1 MTLYDLKDNLINIE
15 EQLEELISEET
26 LTEEEKA
33 ENANKLL
40 AFREKIKVLIV
51 EKNEGLIQ
59 VIKNKEAVVNTLKAE
74 EDRLKKRRQSQEKS
88 ITKLKEYML
97 SIMEE
102 LHQDKVETTLA
113 TISRRKNP
121 ISLEIVNEALV
132 PLDYLNTTTFVDK
145 KKILEDYKKTGEET
159 SGTKIIDDKYS
170 IMIK

>member
-15 EQLEELISEET
+15 EQLDELLNEET
-26 LTEEEKA
+26 LTEEEKT

-40 AFREKIKVLIV
+40 AFREKIKGLIV

-102 LHQDKVETTLA
+102 LHQDKIETSLA
-113 TISRRKNP
+113 TISKEK
-121 ISLEIVNEALV
+121 IQ
-132 PLDYLNTTTFVDK
+132 YLLK
-145 KKILEDYKKTGEET
+145 
-159 SGTKIIDDKYS
+159 
-170 IMIK
+170 

>member
-15 EQLEELISEET
+15 EQLDELLNEET
-26 LTEEEKA
+26 ITEEEKA

-40 AFREKIKVLIV
+40 AFREKIKGLIV

-74 EDRLKKRRQSQEKS
+74 
-88 ITKLKEYML
+88 LKEYML

-102 LHQDKVETTLA
+102 LHQDKIETSLA
-113 TISRRKNP
+113 TISKRKNP
-121 ISLEIVNEALV
+121 ISLEIVDESLIPV
-132 PLDYLNTTTFVDK
+132 EYLNSTIVVNK
-145 KKILEDYKKTGEET
+145 KGIMDEYKKTGVLA